1 MLIEG
6 RMVTC
11 NCWVTVAKIKSD
23 TQRLG
28 KIGRKTGWKTA
39 QPKSLEVLVPAR
51 HFHALIRA

>member
-1 MLIEG
+1 
-6 RMVTC
+6 MVTC

-39 QPKSLEVLVPAR
+39 QPKSLVVLVPAR